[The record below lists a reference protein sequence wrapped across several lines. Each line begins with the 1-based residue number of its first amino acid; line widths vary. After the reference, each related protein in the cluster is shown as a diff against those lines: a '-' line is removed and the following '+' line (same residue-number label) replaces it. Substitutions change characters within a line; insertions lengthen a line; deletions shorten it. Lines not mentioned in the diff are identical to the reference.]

1 MSSSP
6 PALLLPS
13 PPTVARVMC
22 QPLRLRVFLSS
33 LAEGALGDAADGSEA
48 VGRPQL
54 QLAALPCPA
63 QHGPSD
69 PIFRLLWDNGTS
81 PRDASSSKLHSGLGG
96 YMGFSNHPQQGSLL
110 SHAVAP
116 VSLGAG
122 CSIGAGLE
130 GTTSTSQTSCNDLSL
145 PISLYFYRVLQGEH
159 LLCWVWEIQP
169 DAGIAYMD

>member
-1 MSSSP
+1 
-6 PALLLPS
+6 
-13 PPTVARVMC
+13 
-22 QPLRLRVFLSS
+22 
-33 LAEGALGDAADGSEA
+33 
-48 VGRPQL
+48 
-54 QLAALPCPA
+54 
-63 QHGPSD
+63 
-69 PIFRLLWDNGTS
+69 
-81 PRDASSSKLHSGLGG
+81 
-96 YMGFSNHPQQGSLL
+96 MGFSNHPQQGSLL